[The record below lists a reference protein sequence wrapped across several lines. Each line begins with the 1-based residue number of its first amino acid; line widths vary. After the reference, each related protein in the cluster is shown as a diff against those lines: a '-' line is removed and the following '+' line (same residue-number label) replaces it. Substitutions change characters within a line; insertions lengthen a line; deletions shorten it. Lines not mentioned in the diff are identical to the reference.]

1 MTDEQDRQPVSAP
14 PDTTAAEKPDT
25 TAAEQPTAEAE
36 EHTFKEGARDAVAKA
51 VGVAVELGSILGGE
65 GGNIVEAQRDVAEA
79 DTEDFIDRIDGED

>member
-1 MTDEQDRQPVSAP
+1 MTDEQDKRPVSEQP
-14 PDTTAAEKPDT
+14 GDAEKPDT
-25 TAAEQPTAEAE
+25 TAGEQPTPEAE

-79 DTEDFIDRIDGED
+79 DTEEFIDRIDGED